1 MKPNSE
7 RDWALALYHRSVR
20 KQAKFQHI
28 AGLLGDTHD
37 ARCLD
42 VGGDNGVISLLLR
55 KRGGDWTSADL
66 EPGTVDA
73 IRRLVGGDVHQIGD
87 GPMPFGESSFDLV
100 VIVDFLEHITDDA
113 GFVQELTRVLRPG
126 GTLFVNVPHEKPRSL
141 LNRIRHRIG
150 LTDAWHGHLR
160 PGYSIAALR
169 ELLHPWFWVEKVDTY
184 SGSFSE
190 MIDTLLNGWYLRAN
204 KARSS
209 AKGQVVTGGDIQ
221 KHRKQFRLL
230 SLAYP
235 LFWLVSRLDRLLVFQ
250 QGYKLIVKARLAKPE
265 PELALR

>member
-1 MKPNSE
+1 
-7 RDWALALYHRSVR
+7 
-20 KQAKFQHI
+20 
-28 AGLLGDTHD
+28 
-37 ARCLD
+37 
-42 VGGDNGVISLLLR
+42 
-55 KRGGDWTSADL
+55 
-66 EPGTVDA
+66 
-73 IRRLVGGDVHQIGD
+73 
-87 GPMPFGESSFDLV
+87 
-100 VIVDFLEHITDDA
+100 
-113 GFVQELTRVLRPG
+113 
-126 GTLFVNVPHEKPRSL
+126 
-141 LNRIRHRIG
+141 
-150 LTDAWHGHLR
+150 
-160 PGYSIAALR
+160 
-169 ELLHPWFWVEKVDTY
+169 VEKVDTY

>member
-7 RDWALALYHRSVR
+7 RDWALALYHRSVL

-113 GFVQELTRVLRPG
+113 GYVQEMTRVLRPG
-126 GTLFVNVPHEKPRSL
+126 GTLIVNVAALSVLRGRHSVFGAELRRSTRRRLRGVLARGGFDVVRLTYTNFVLFPLMLAVRTTERAMGLASPEEAGGNIAVPFSL
-141 LNRIRHRIG
+141 LNEG
-150 LTDAWHGHLR
+150 LSALLR
-160 PGYSIAALR
+160 LEA
-169 ELLHPWFWVEKVDTY
+169 
-184 SGSFSE
+184 
-190 MIDTLLNGWYLRAN
+190 
-204 KARSS
+204 
-209 AKGQVVTGGDIQ
+209 
-221 KHRKQFRLL
+221 
-230 SLAYP
+230 
-235 LFWLVSRLDRLLVFQ
+235 
-250 QGYKLIVKARLAKPE
+250 
-265 PELALR
+265 LALRVTDMPIGSSLLCVARRPPAR